1 MGKLGK
7 GRLYVLTGN
16 GKGKTTA
23 ALGMAI
29 RAAGSGKRV
38 FIAQFAKKGHY
49 SEIEALGRL
58 SDSITVE
65 QFGTGSFV
73 GKQPRS
79 IDYEVAA
86 KGLERVKQV
95 MAGNDYQMVVMDE
108 AAVVTHLGLL
118 AVEDLYEVAIN
129 RPDGMDLVITGRYA
143 PDRIVKQADCA
154 TEMKARKH
162 YFDKGVSA
170 RVGIEK

>member
-1 MGKLGK
+1 LAK
-7 GRLYVLTGN
+7 GRLYVFTGN

-29 RAAGSGKRV
+29 RAAGADKRV

-49 SEIEALGRL
+49 SEIEALNRL

-79 IDYEVAA
+79 IDYEAAA

-95 MAGNDYQMVVMDE
+95 MAGNDYQMVIMDE
-108 AAVVTHLGLL
+108 AAVVVKLGLL
-118 AVEDLYEVAIN
+118 AVDDLYEVAVN
-129 RPDGMDLVITGRYA
+129 RPKGMDLIITGRYA
-143 PDRIVKQADCA
+143 PDRIIKQADFA
-154 TEMKARKH
+154 TEMKARRH
-162 YFDKGVSA
+162 YFEKGVRA
-170 RVGIEK
+170 RIGIEK

>member
-1 MGKLGK
+1 MAK
-7 GRLYVLTGN
+7 GRLYVFTGN

-23 ALGMAI
+23 ALGVAI
-29 RAAGSGKRV
+29 RAVGAGKRV

-49 SEIEALGRL
+49 SEIEALNRL

-65 QFGTGSFV
+65 QFGTGRFV
-73 GKQPRS
+73 GKKPRS
-79 IDYEVAA
+79 VDFEVAA

-95 MAGNDYQMVVMDE
+95 MAGEDYQMVVMDE
-108 AAVVTHLGLL
+108 AAVVTNLGLL
-118 AVEDLYEVAIN
+118 AVDDLIEVTIN
-129 RPDGMDLVITGRYA
+129 RPEHMDLVITGRYA
-143 PDRIVKQADCA
+143 PQQIIEKADVA

-162 YFDKGVSA
+162 YFEKGVSA